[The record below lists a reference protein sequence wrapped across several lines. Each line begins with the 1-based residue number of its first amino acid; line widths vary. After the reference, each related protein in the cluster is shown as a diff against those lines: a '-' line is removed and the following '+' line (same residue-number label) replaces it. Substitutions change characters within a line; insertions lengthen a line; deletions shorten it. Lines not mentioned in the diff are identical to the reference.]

1 MASTLRIIAI
11 GGAVGTLIAG
21 GLAGLMFLQN
31 ASAEEPAKAPAASF
45 SDLFPQPPAFDPRTL
60 RKFDIVL
67 GPGVSTDVQ
76 RSVTISKIEYGHRSF
91 VTIVT
96 TPSGTYS
103 SDGLASAYVKYP
115 GIDVDPIWQ
124 DHHGWAAPIG
134 YGPEGWHSFTSG
146 SITYFSYGPAAG
158 AHV

>member
-60 RKFDIVL
+60 RKFAVVV
-67 GPGVSTDVQ
+67 GPGVSTDVEHT
-76 RSVTISKIEYGHRSF
+76 STISKIVHGHRSF
-91 VTIVT
+91 VTVIT
-96 TPSGTYS
+96 TASGTYS
-103 SDGLASAYVKYP
+103 SDGLASPYIKYP
-115 GIDVDPIWQ
+115 GIDVDPIRQ
-124 DHHGWAAPIG
+124 SYRGWAAPVG
-134 YGPEGWHSFTSG
+134 DSELGWTSVTSG
-146 SITYFSYGPAAG
+146 SITYFIFGPKTAG
-158 AHV
+158 NA

>member
-1 MASTLRIIAI
+1 MASTMRIIAI
-11 GGAVGTLIAG
+11 GGAAGTLIAG
-21 GLAGLMFLQN
+21 SLVGLMFLQN
-31 ASAEEPAKAPAASF
+31 AAAEEPAKAAAASF
-45 SDLFPQPPAFDPRTL
+45 SDLFPRPPAFDPRTL
-60 RKFDIVL
+60 RKFDIVV

-115 GIDVDPIWQ
+115 GIDVDPV
-124 DHHGWAAPIG
+124 WADSHDWLRPIAQV
-134 YGPEGWHSFTSG
+134 PEAWTSTTSG
-146 SITYFSYGPAAG
+146 SITYFTYGPVAG
-158 AHV
+158 AHA